1 MKKITFLLICILL
14 IFSTKSALVFAS
26 ENYARITLIGANLY
40 KSNTLENSIQNV
52 YFEIENTYFVT
63 IIHEEENCYR
73 VSYNGINGYITKNAV
88 KRISGTPQN
97 PYPTNIKLT
106 VNQNCYVRSTPTQ
119 NSYNNSITLLT
130 KNTEVEFVGIAHGTN
145 IVDFGDNTW
154 YYIKYGDV
162 YGYVF
167 QDYFK
172 SHVTIYPNT
181 EEVSVTITQE
191 QMLNPLNDTKIAIL
205 VLIMLIPSLIIIFL
219 IYHKPKIKHKNKV
232 KLRQKEWL

>member
-1 MKKITFLLICILL
+1 MKKLTFLIICILL
-14 IFSTKSALVFAS
+14 ILVTNSGYVFAS
-26 ENYARITLIGANLY
+26 TNYARITLIGANLY
-40 KSNTLENSIQNV
+40 KTNTLENSMQNI
-52 YFEIENTYFVT
+52 YFEIENTYFVS
-63 IIHEEENCYR
+63 IISEEDNCYK

-106 VNQNCYVRSTPTQ
+106 TNQNCYVRSTPTQ

-145 IVDFGDNTW
+145 IIDFGDNTW
-154 YYIKYGDV
+154 YYIKYGEV

-172 SHVTIYPNT
+172 SHATIYPNT
-181 EEVSVTITQE
+181 EEVNTTIIEE
-191 QMLNPLNDTKIAIL
+191 QIINPLNDTNIAIL
-205 VLIMLIPSLIIIFL
+205 VLIMLIPALIIIFL
-219 IYHKPKIKHKNKV
+219 IYHSPKIKHKNKV
-232 KLRQKEWL
+232 KLKQKEWL